1 VRAPT
6 SDIEGA
12 FQAASMGRAMALIV
26 IADFLTN
33 SHRKPIVVLAVKNGL
48 PAMSTEQEYVPAR
61 WSDVL
66 FREH

>member
-6 SDIEGA
+6 PDIEGA

-48 PAMSTEQEYVPAR
+48 PGNVYRAGIRACSV
-61 WSDVL
+61 V
-66 FREH
+66 